1 MAIVGNS
8 IVETPSVLRGLG
20 PSTSVGGALSA
31 ATDEFAASPN
41 VLISEITSLD
51 ASVPRAQSADNEAV
65 VAGTPREPLPTSADP
80 NRGQRLD
87 IVA

>member
-1 MAIVGNS
+1 MAVVGNS
-8 IVETPSVLRGLG
+8 IVETPNVLRGLG

-51 ASVPRAQSADNEAV
+51 VSVPRAQSADNETA
-65 VAGTPREPLPTSADP
+65 AAESSQEQLPVSADP